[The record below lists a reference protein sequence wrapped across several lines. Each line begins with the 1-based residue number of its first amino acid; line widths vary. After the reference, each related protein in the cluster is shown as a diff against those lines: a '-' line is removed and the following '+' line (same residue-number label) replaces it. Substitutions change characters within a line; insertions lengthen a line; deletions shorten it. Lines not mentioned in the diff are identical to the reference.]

1 VKPVASGSTNPLRQ
15 AIDAGVITWSG
26 QQSVIP
32 PPVKLNDGGP
42 LMSDIVIEDRG

>member
-1 VKPVASGSTNPLRQ
+1 VKPVASVSTDPLQQ
-15 AIDAGVITWSG
+15 AIAAGVISWNG
-26 QQSVIP
+26 QNPLIP